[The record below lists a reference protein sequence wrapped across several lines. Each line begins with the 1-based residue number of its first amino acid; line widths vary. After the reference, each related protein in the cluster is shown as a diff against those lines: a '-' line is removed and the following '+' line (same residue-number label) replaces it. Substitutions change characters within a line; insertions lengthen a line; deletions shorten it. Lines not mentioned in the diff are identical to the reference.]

1 MGTDTEP
8 RAPRSPGDSAP
19 ADDAPQPSSQKTER
33 QPERAPGG
41 TKQGVCAEFSGDGE
55 AIAEESHSTQALHA
69 ASNAPAV
76 SADAPEAIGGDQGQ
90 VSARLSATEA

>member
-1 MGTDTEP
+1 MGTDTQP

-55 AIAEESHSTQALHA
+55 AIAEKSHSAQALDA
-69 ASNAPAV
+69 AANAPPV
-76 SADAPEAIGGDQGQ
+76 SGDAPEANGDNHGQ
-90 VSARLSATEA
+90 V